1 MISFTGIR
9 NLFGKLVNDAS
20 STTLTL
26 GDTLINTSYRE
37 ILASQPWSFL
47 EASTTQ
53 LTVASQQ
60 NYLLPYNCSKITNLT
75 VLIGTVRYVPKQI
88 TSREEWDFLNLNSAI
103 RSNIPVFWYQWAGQ
117 VYLWPTPSA
126 AGNTITINY
135 KKQIRDLSKADYTT
149 GSILT
154 ATNASASIAGQA
166 PASWTANMAGDWL
179 EITNTNDAK
188 TGDGLWYEIA
198 TIDSATTL
206 TLVKPYG
213 GTSIAAGSASY
224 IIGDLSILPEEY
236 QILPIYR
243 AAQIF
248 FLSVQP
254 EVSRMPKSK
263 QYEELYTSQLAQMK
277 ITYGSKATSPVLCD
291 DDIRVF
297 DPNSLIWL

>member
-1 MISFTGIR
+1 MMTYTSIR

-37 ILASQPWSFL
+37 ILASQPWAFL

-60 NYLLPYNCSKITNLT
+60 NYLLPYNCSKITNVT

-103 RSNIPVFWYQWAGQ
+103 RSNIPVFWYQWGGQ

-149 GSILT
+149 QQIVT
-154 ATNASASIAGQA
+154 ATNGSTAIVGSSTA
-166 PASWTANMAGDWL
+166 WTTDMAGRWL
-179 EITNTNDAK
+179 QIGISATSNAK
-188 TGDGLWYEIA
+188 NGDGMWYEIA
-198 TIDSATTL
+198 SIDSATTL

-213 GTSIAAGSASY
+213 GTSVTLASDAY
-224 IIGDLSILPEEY
+224 IIGDLPLISEEY

-243 AAQIF
+243 ACQIF
-248 FLSVQP
+248 FSSVQP
-254 EVSRMPKSK
+254 DATKA
-263 QYEELYTSQLAQMK
+263 ELYKGLYTDQLASMK
-277 ITYGSKATSPVLCD
+277 ITYGSKSTSPVLKE
-291 DDIRVF
+291 DDIRVI
-297 DPNSLIWL
+297 DPNALIWK